1 VHAWHG
7 RSRQVE
13 VLREAVA
20 GLLADDDTLEPGDVI
35 VMCPDVETFA
45 PLVEAA
51 FGPAASRDEHPGRTL
66 RVRIAD
72 RAPGNANAVLA
83 VVATLL
89 ELAESRLS
97 TPACWGLPVPR
108 S

>member
-1 VHAWHG
+1 
-7 RSRQVE
+7 

-45 PLVEAA
+45 PLVDAA
-51 FGPAASRDEHPGRTL
+51 FRPAASRDEHPGRTL

-97 TPACWGLPVPR
+97 TPACWGRPVPR